1 MKRMVLA
8 LFASL
13 ALFGA
18 VKAGETEDIQFEQF
32 FEVSKKNMPSNCIA
46 VADKVNRIIFV
57 TGHIEADYDS
67 ITPELNKL
75 VKKQMVEEMRKFPAD
90 ARIIKELKI
99 TSIYHFITSDK
110 KVVTV
115 PIYWHDL

>member
-1 MKRMVLA
+1 MKRIALA
-8 LFASL
+8 FLVGL
-13 ALFGA
+13 TLFGV

-75 VKKQMVEEMRKFPAD
+75 VKKQMLEEMKKFPAD

>member
-1 MKRMVLA
+1 MKRIALA
-8 LFASL
+8 FLVGL
-13 ALFGA
+13 TLFGA

-57 TGHIEADYDS
+57 TGHVEADYDS

-75 VKKQMVEEMRKFPAD
+75 VKKQMVEAMRKFPAD

-115 PIYWHDL
+115 PIYWYDL